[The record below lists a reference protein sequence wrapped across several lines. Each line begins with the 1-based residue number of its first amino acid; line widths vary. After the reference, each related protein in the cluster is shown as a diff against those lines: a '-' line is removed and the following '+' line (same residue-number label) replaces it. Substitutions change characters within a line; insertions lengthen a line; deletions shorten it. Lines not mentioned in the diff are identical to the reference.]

1 MHVAQ
6 PHTSVAP
13 TVDGDVL
20 VALWPTDLPMTGR
33 QVAARVPHR
42 SQKAVSV
49 ALDRL
54 VGQGLVHRREAGRAY
69 LHTPNREHVAAPA
82 VVALA
87 GLRGTLIDRL
97 RAHLAG
103 WSPAPR
109 HASLFGSVA
118 RGDGDATSDV
128 DLLIV
133 RPDGVEAEDAA
144 WRRQV
149 EALADAVLAWTG
161 NHAGIIE
168 LSAAEL
174 AAYRDDPPEI
184 VTELRRDG
192 IDLAGI
198 PVRAAFAG
206 RASADEPSAPPH
218 AALRPPRRAR
228 PSA

>member
-6 PHTSVAP
+6 PHTAVAP

-20 VALWPTDLPMTGR
+20 VALWPTALPLTGR

-54 VGQGLVHRREAGRAY
+54 VGQGLVHRQEAGRAY
-69 LHTPNREHVAAPA
+69 LHTPNHEHLAAPA
-82 VVALA
+82 VAALA
-87 GLRGTLIDRL
+87 GLRATLIERL
-97 RAHLAG
+97 RAQLAA
-103 WSPAPR
+103 WSPAPW
-109 HASLFGSVA
+109 HVSLFGSVA
-118 RGDGDATSDV
+118 RGDGDGASDV

-133 RPDGVEAEDAA
+133 RPEGVDAEDAA

-149 EALADAVLAWTG
+149 EALTGAVHAWTG

-192 IDLAGI
+192 VDLAGI
-198 PVRAAFAG
+198 PVRKAFAA
-206 RASADEPSAPPH
+206 RASGDASSSPPH